1 LLRSSVSVAGLA
13 QRVAWLPLGRD
24 ERDPQRFWL
33 LVLGAGCVNCVPS
46 DYSGADPGWA
56 QSCGVEAAGLAGGC
70 PGFPLV

>member
-1 LLRSSVSVAGLA
+1 MLRSSVSVAGLA

-46 DYSGADPGWA
+46 DIRALTPVGRKAAALRQLGWLAVA
-56 QSCGVEAAGLAGGC
+56 QA
-70 PGFPLV
+70 FR